1 MTPSGIE
8 PATFRLVIQ
17 CLNQM
22 RYRVTLLRII
32 WDIKTLCEQNAEFLD
47 VIHTGVEV
55 AIEVYRIS
63 NLWVF

>member
-1 MTPSGIE
+1 
-8 PATFRLVIQ
+8 
-17 CLNQM
+17 M
-22 RYRVTLLRII
+22 RYCVALLRIT

-55 AIEVYRIS
+55 ATEVYRIS